1 MDSGEVHVHSLTF
14 FSLPVCSHTFFSLT
28 FFVEYSLICWMR
40 EGASGENAFPY
51 GTRDAVINR
60 KKELRKI
67 DWYVHFIFGGV

>member
-1 MDSGEVHVHSLTF
+1 VDSGEVNVDSL
-14 FSLPVCSHTFFSLT
+14 TFFSLT
-28 FFVEYSLICWMR
+28 FFVEYSFICWMR
-40 EGASGENAFPY
+40 VGGSGENAFPY